1 MRPFLAPLACLGFLA
16 LTARTVP
23 AQDVSSAQDDPAF
36 ADVGDIDGAI
46 AQATQMIDENPDV
59 PANLI
64 RRGRLYFAKGDY
76 PHAILDFTNVLQNDP
91 TNVIALFQRGRAY
104 YRNDDLD
111 NAIPD
116 FDAFLRLRPSSAPA
130 YIDRGAALI
139 RKGDYDGA
147 IADET
152 KALELDPGTL
162 FALINRGRAYKLKGN
177 DDRAIADFTRALQ
190 ADPTRAATYIA
201 RAGAHENKGDYAL
214 ARADNK
220 AAIKLDP
227 GAAPAYDGLAW
238 QLATCPDPSY
248 RNGKI
253 AVVAAGR
260 ACALS
265 HWNVA
270 GYLDTLA
277 AAYAESG
284 DFDNAVTWETK
295 FLTYH
300 IPETAANDGQARLRL
315 YRAHQPYHHDG
326 EPLAAA
332 DRAGA

>member
-1 MRPFLAPLACLGFLA
+1 VKYRFAPLAFFGFLA
-16 LTARTVP
+16 LAARMVA
-23 AQDVSSAQDDPAF
+23 AQDVSSAQDDAAF

-46 AQATQMIDENPDV
+46 AQATQMIDANPDD
-59 PANLI
+59 PANLV
-64 RRGRLYFAKGDY
+64 RRGRLYFVKADY
-76 PHAILDFTNVLQNDP
+76 HHAILDFTTVLQNDP

-116 FDAFLRLRPSSAPA
+116 YDAFLRLRPASAPA

-139 RKGDYDGA
+139 RLGRYDDA

-152 KALELDPGTL
+152 KALELDPGAL
-162 FALINRGRAYKLKGN
+162 FALINRGRACQLKGD
-177 DDRAIADFTRALQ
+177 DDRAIADFTQALQ
-190 ADPTRAATYIA
+190 VDPKRAATYIA
-201 RAGAHENKGDYAL
+201 RAGAHEQKGDYAL
-214 ARADNK
+214 ARADDK

-238 QLATCPDPSY
+238 QLATCPDPQY

-253 AVVAAGR
+253 AVVAAER
-260 ACALS
+260 ACELS
-265 HWNVA
+265 RWNVA

-284 DFDNAVTWETK
+284 DFDHAVLWETK

-300 IPETAANDGQARLRL
+300 IPEQAANAGQARLRF
-315 YRAHQPYHHDG
+315 YQAHQPYHDEG
-326 EPLAAA
+326 EPLAAT
-332 DRAGA
+332 DGAGG